1 MATLLHDAHKNA
13 SLDQEEAEETM
24 SVDIG
29 PGHKF
34 TDIKLTRTLSQ
45 DITKYGSRLYELLG
59 SHAEAKEMA
68 ARALGRNH
76 DVDEM
81 QRQLQRMA
89 EQAADQMEQMERMLG
104 NVGQDEANL
113 QMKIDKK
120 KTELDRHHKRLQ
132 SLQTVRPAF
141 MDEYE
146 RLEADLNVQY
156 ARYLQ
161 SWRNM
166 TFLEAELDAINAREQ
181 EKIVEN
187 DRQLQL
193 MQRRLREEELKI
205 LRGQAKVD
213 EAAIDEALGQENR
226 YNAGG
231 RPRGGKGERPG
242 GAQRGLEP

>member
-120 KTELDRHHKRLQ
+120 KTDLDRHHKR
-132 SLQTVRPAF
+132 P
-141 MDEYE
+141 
-146 RLEADLNVQY
+146 
-156 ARYLQ
+156 
-161 SWRNM
+161 
-166 TFLEAELDAINAREQ
+166 LD
-181 EKIVEN
+181 
-187 DRQLQL
+187 
-193 MQRRLREEELKI
+193 
-205 LRGQAKVD
+205 
-213 EAAIDEALGQENR
+213 
-226 YNAGG
+226 
-231 RPRGGKGERPG
+231 P
-242 GAQRGLEP
+242 